1 VTENQ
6 KNWLPVLGVMIVVV
20 YLFGR
25 PWLYSYEAMKVRV
38 LDAATGQP
46 VSGVHVVANWTVE
59 TSNPGGN
66 HSVGQVNVLEAQ
78 TDNDGVAV
86 IPAWGPRLILLGKP
100 ARYAPEL
107 QFYKPGHTSHTTGN
121 RDRRHL
127 VKEDQQPAYWQF
139 DNIKLVQLEERD
151 KEKRLNVLVGTSSR
165 ISDISWSSNNQCLWT
180 NLPNILK
187 EFNKERIQ
195 LKEAGYLPKGF
206 FLIDE
211 ALLSMKSKKSDICGE
226 EGRKIIEVLK

>member
-1 VTENQ
+1 MTENQ

-46 VSGVHVVANWTVE
+46 VSGVHVVANWTLE

-86 IPAWGPRLILLGKP
+86 IPAWGPRLILWGKP

-107 QFYKPGHTSHTTGN
+107 QFYKPGYTSHITGN
-121 RDRRHL
+121 RDRRQL
-127 VKEDQQPAYWQF
+127 AQEDQQPAYWQF
-139 DNIKLVQLEERD
+139 DEIKLVQLKERD
-151 KEKRLNVLVGTSSR
+151 KEKRLNVLVGASGR
-165 ISDISWSSNNQCLWT
+165 IITISMGNENQCLWI

-187 EFNKERIQ
+187 EFNRERVR
-195 LKEAGYLPKGF
+195 LKETGYWAR
-206 FLIDE
+206 DH
-211 ALLSMKSKKSDICGE
+211 LLADQTLLAMSSEMSNQCGE
-226 EGRKIIEVLK
+226 KGRLILEVLR